1 VPKPFL
7 AAAGAPARLA
17 PLARLALT
25 SALGLLLL
33 PIPGLLVAAQAA
45 SGEEIHGRI
54 ELLAKGGKG
63 PARGSDVQQGV
74 VYFEPRSGA
83 GKALRAPEKAFQL
96 VTHQKEFVPRVLAVP
111 VGSRVAF
118 PNQDPILHN
127 VFSLSPGNSFD
138 LGIYRDAQTKE
149 KRFDQPGL
157 VRIFCNVHHGMVA
170 YILVLATP
178 YYTSPAADGTFT
190 LSGLPKGHGR
200 LTVWHEQADAWTADL
215 TLPAGPA
222 PLSPRLEVVRPQVPP
237 HLNKSGESYYRSDRD
252 RYDGR

>member
-1 VPKPFL
+1 VAARSFST
-7 AAAGAPARLA
+7 AAGAPALLVLTSVLGA
-17 PLARLALT
+17 LLFFSSAPSPLAA
-25 SALGLLLL
+25 
-33 PIPGLLVAAQAA
+33 AA
-45 SGEEIHGRI
+45 SVEEIHGRI

-74 VYFEPRSGA
+74 VYFEPKSSA
-83 GKALRAPEKAFQL
+83 GKAWRAPEKVFQM
-96 VTHQKEFVPRVLAVP
+96 VTRQKAFVPRVLAVP

-138 LGIYRDAQTKE
+138 LGIYRDAQAKE

-157 VRIFCNVHHGMVA
+157 VRVFCNVHHGMVA

-178 YYTSPAADGTFT
+178 YFTSPAADGSFT
-190 LSGLPKGHGR
+190 LAALPRGPGR
-200 LTVWHEQADAWTADL
+200 LTIWHEQAEAWTADL